1 MTSQESRATLAD
13 MILGLAARH
22 GDRPA
27 LVQGARIVSYAGL
40 ARDAARL
47 AHALRARGVAPG
59 DQVGL
64 CLRDGIDGM
73 TALAALW
80 MLDAVPVP
88 VDFRN
93 RADERQRLVQEF
105 DLTCILEDR
114 DVGGGTYPAILW
126 DGALAEAAAA
136 QPDHPPGT
144 LAAGIHPAVISLT
157 SGTTARPLGIVMGHR
172 TLLLRALGYALES
185 DYPMGARFLNAY
197 PLSFSASRHHTLG
210 HLVRGG
216 TVLFHPP
223 TFGAAELAHRVQA
236 EAIDFLFA
244 VPATVSALLDLAGE
258 GGQPFFPGL
267 KMLYCGGSGMSAED
281 KRRAHARLTPGFLHC
296 FSSSVSGTVS
306 VLAGADVAARAD
318 TDGRILPTV
327 RAEIVDEA
335 DRPVAPGEVGAM
347 RVRSHGMAEA
357 LYRGRARDTGDR
369 IRDGWAHTGDLARI
383 SADGFLT
390 VVGRTSDLIIRG
402 GANVHPAEV
411 EGAIARLPGVRE
423 VAVVGFPDPA
433 LGEEIAAFVVGD
445 ARVTEAAL
453 TAHCRLDLPPD
464 KRPRRFVLIDALP
477 RNANGKVLRR
487 DLRERL

>member
-1 MTSQESRATLAD
+1 MTVPESRSTLAD
-13 MILGLAARH
+13 TILGLAGRY
-22 GDRPA
+22 GDQTA
-27 LVQGARIVSYAGL
+27 LVQGARSVSYAGL
-40 ARDAARL
+40 AADGARL
-47 AHALRARGVAPG
+47 AHSLRARGVGPG

-80 MLDAVPVP
+80 MLDAVAVP

-93 RADERQRLVQEF
+93 RAEERVRLVQEF
-105 DLTCILEDR
+105 DLTCMIEDR
-114 DVGGGTYPAILW
+114 DIGGGAYPAILW
-126 DGALAEAAAA
+126 NADLAEDAAR
-136 QPDHPPGT
+136 QPAVPPETQATGV
-144 LAAGIHPAVISLT
+144 HPAVISLT

-172 TLLLRALGYALES
+172 TLLLRVLGYGMES

-223 TFGAAELAHRVQA
+223 TFGAAELAQRVNA

-244 VPATVSALLDLAGE
+244 VPATVSALMELAD
-258 GGQPFFPGL
+258 GGAGPLFPGL
-267 KMLYCGGSGMSAED
+267 KMLYCGGSGMTPED
-281 KRRAHARLTPGFLHC
+281 KRRAHALLTPGFLHC

-306 VLAGADVAARAD
+306 VLAGRDVVARAN

-327 RAEIVDEA
+327 RLEIVDEA
-335 DRPVAPGEVGAM
+335 DRPVAPDEVGAM
-347 RVRSHGMAEA
+347 RVRSHGMAET

-369 IRDGWAHTGDLARI
+369 IRDGWAYTGDLARI

-390 VVGRTSDLIIRG
+390 VVGRTTDLIIRG

-411 EGAIARLPGVRE
+411 EGAISRLPGVRE

-445 ARVTEAAL
+445 ATVTEAAL
-453 TAHCRLDLPPD
+453 TAHCRVELPPD
-464 KRPRRFVLIDALP
+464 KRPRRIVMIEALP

-487 DLRERL
+487 DLKDRL

>member
-1 MTSQESRATLAD
+1 MQVDSRSTWAD
-13 MILGLAARH
+13 MLWGLAARH

-27 LVQGARIVSYAGL
+27 LVQGARTVSYAGL
-40 ARDAARL
+40 GAHAARL
-47 AHALRARGVAPG
+47 AHALRARGIGPG

-64 CLRDGIDGM
+64 CLRDGIDGV
-73 TALAALW
+73 TALFGLW
-80 MLDAVPVP
+80 MLDAVAVP

-105 DLTCILEDR
+105 DLSCMIEDR
-114 DVGGGTYPAILW
+114 DMGGGAYPAILW
-126 DGALAEAAAA
+126 DGAFAEECAR
-136 QPDHPPGT
+136 QPSHAPET
-144 LAAGIHPAVISLT
+144 LAAGMQPAVISLT

-172 TLLLRALGYALES
+172 TMILRALGYALES
-185 DYPMGARFLNAY
+185 DYPMGARFLNAF

-210 HLVRGG
+210 HLLRGG

-223 TFGAAELAHRVQA
+223 TFGAGELAHRVQA

-244 VPATVSALLDLAGE
+244 VPATVSALLEWSGDGAG
-258 GGQPFFPGL
+258 PVFPGL
-267 KMLYCGGSGMSAED
+267 KMLYCGGSGMTPED

-306 VLAGADVAARAD
+306 VLAGSDVPVRAD
-318 TDGRILPTV
+318 TDGRILPTARV
-327 RAEIVDEA
+327 QVVDEA
-335 DRPVAPGEVGAM
+335 DRPLPPGETGAM

-357 LYRGRARDTGDR
+357 LYKGRARDTGDR
-369 IRDGWAHTGDLARI
+369 IRDGWAYTGDLVRI

-411 EGAIARLPGVRE
+411 EGAISRLPGVRE

-433 LGEEIAAFVVGD
+433 LGEEIAAFVAGD

-453 TAHCRLDLPPD
+453 TAHCRVDLPPD
-464 KRPRRFVLIDALP
+464 KRPRRFVLVDALP

-487 DLRERL
+487 DLRDRL

>member
-1 MTSQESRATLAD
+1 MAGEGSRSTLAD
-13 MILGLAARH
+13 TVLGLAARY

-27 LVQGARIVSYAGL
+27 LVQGARSVTYSGL
-40 ARDAARL
+40 ATDAARL
-47 AHALRARGVAPG
+47 AHALRGRGVAPG

-88 VDFRN
+88 VDFRT
-93 RADERQRLVQEF
+93 RAEERARLVQEF
-105 DLTCILEDR
+105 DLSCILEDR
-114 DVGGGTYPAILW
+114 DAGGGAYPSLLW
-126 DGALAEAAAA
+126 DGALAEACARAPHTP
-136 QPDHPPGT
+136 PDPV
-144 LAAGIHPAVISLT
+144 ADAVHPAVISLT

-172 TLLLRALGYALES
+172 TILLRTLGYALES

-210 HLVRGG
+210 HLLRGG

-223 TFGAAELAHRVQA
+223 TFGAAELVQRVQA
-236 EAIDFLFA
+236 EGVSFLFA
-244 VPATVSALLDLAGE
+244 VPATVAALLDLAGE
-258 GGQPFFPGL
+258 GTPPL
-267 KMLYCGGSGMSAED
+267 LPSLRMLYCGGSGMTPED

-306 VLAGADVAARAD
+306 VLAGDEVVTRAD

-327 RAEIVDEA
+327 RLQIVDDA
-335 DRPVAPGEVGAM
+335 DHPLPPGEAGIM
-347 RVRSHGMAEA
+347 RVRSHGMAET
-357 LYRGRARDTGDR
+357 LYRGRARETGDR
-369 IRDGWAHTGDLARI
+369 IRDGWAYTGDLGWI

-411 EGAIARLPGVRE
+411 EGAIARLAGVRE
-423 VAVVGFPDPA
+423 VAVIGVPDPA
-433 LGEEIAAFVVGD
+433 LGEEIAAFVAGD
-445 ARVTEAAL
+445 PRVTEAAL
-453 TAHCRLDLPPD
+453 TAHCRIELPPD
-464 KRPRRFVLIDALP
+464 KRPRRFVLVDALP

-487 DLRERL
+487 DLRDRL

>member
-1 MTSQESRATLAD
+1 MTEVTSRSTWADTLMA
-13 MILGLAARH
+13 LAARH
-22 GDRPA
+22 RDRPA
-27 LVQGARIVSYAGL
+27 LVQGARSVTYAGL
-40 ARDAARL
+40 AADAARL
-47 AHALRARGVAPG
+47 AHALRGRGIGAG

-64 CLRDGIDGM
+64 CLRDGIDGV
-73 TALAALW
+73 TALFALW
-80 MLDAVPVP
+80 MLDAVAVP

-93 RADERQRLVQEF
+93 RADERQRLAQEF
-105 DLTCILEDR
+105 DLTCLLEDR
-114 DVGGGTYPAILW
+114 DMGGGAYPSLLW
-126 DGALAEAAAA
+126 DAALTEDCARQPA
-136 QPDHPPGT
+136 QPPLAQAPG
-144 LAAGIHPAVISLT
+144 LHPAVISLT

-172 TLLLRALGYALES
+172 TLLLRALGYAMES

-210 HLVRGG
+210 HLIRGG

-244 VPATVSALLDLAGE
+244 VPATVSALLEWAGE
-258 GGQPFFPGL
+258 GAAPVFPGL
-267 KMLYCGGSGMSAED
+267 RMLYCGGSGMTPED
-281 KRRAHARLTPGFLHC
+281 KRRAHARLSPGFLHC

-306 VLAGADVAARAD
+306 VLAGDDVVARPD
-318 TDGRILPTV
+318 SDGRILPTV
-327 RAEIVDEA
+327 RVEVVDAE
-335 DRPVAPGEVGAM
+335 DRPLPAGETGAM

-357 LYRGRARDTGDR
+357 LYKGRARETGDR
-369 IRDGWAHTGDLARI
+369 IRDGWAYTGDLAWI

-433 LGEEIAAFVVGD
+433 LGEEIAAFVAGD

-464 KRPRRFVLIDALP
+464 KRPRRFVLVDALP

-487 DLRERL
+487 DLRDRL